1 MRTHMKSVGPR
12 GEERVLM
19 SRDWTVTIVPSQG
32 LERIMIMRWHKERAV
47 NLLVRVEFGYRRK

>member
-1 MRTHMKSVGPR
+1 MKSVGPR